1 MKSFKQHL
9 TELSKKTLGN
19 YIKKSSS
26 SRADNAVLQG
36 AKMATLSGEKGREED
51 TKHNKID
58 RKRADGI
65 ARAVKQ
71 ITNEDIVG
79 DAVYNKLEPKIQQHM
94 RRIYPV
100 RSDELGLRAARK
112 EQEHRDSY
120 KDTFQKRGA
129 VGVLWRLHK
138 EKNMKP
144 YNEEFAADPFGEET
158 MYNDKLIPSIGD
170 ALAQVAA
177 FDEAV
182 EPIDELSKKTLGS
195 YITKAA
201 RSTRASTSLGKDF
214 ERTANHHLAKAHN
227 SEALAASGDTSYD
240 HAGEAKHHRMGFE
253 GNAHFEKEYKAQ
265 ADRRVNG
272 IARAAAKLTK
282 EETELVD
289 EAHVSFNRNRY
300 RGVTKSGKSWSAPGD
315 TENGSESSDFTSS
328 HVLKHNPH
336 LSHDEAREASR
347 NTRNWTRKV
356 SSGEVEDKKHIYE
369 AYEGMEHL
377 SDAAHE
383 LVLHADNNSHLHHG
397 SHMPII
403 NNLKKKAHK
412 GVYDSEKAKKLW
424 GYHADR
430 AAQSYHKEYGDKSQ
444 PWHKMFT
451 THDRRQA
458 AEHFEARHRDEVHEA

>member
-1 MKSFKQHL
+1 MKSFRQHL

-26 SRADNAVLQG
+26 SRAGNAVWQG

-71 ITNEDIVG
+71 IT
-79 DAVYNKLEPKIQQHM
+79 K
-94 RRIYPV
+94 
-100 RSDELGLRAARK
+100 
-112 EQEHRDSY
+112 
-120 KDTFQKRGA
+120 
-129 VGVLWRLHK
+129 
-138 EKNMKP
+138 
-144 YNEEFAADPFGEET
+144 EET

-170 ALAQVAA
+170 AIAQVAA

-201 RSTRASTSLGKDF
+201 RSTRASTSLGKEF

-265 ADRRVNG
+265 AGRRVNG
-272 IARAAAKLTK
+272 IARAAAKLTREGMEHK
-282 EETELVD
+282 HTHQVTYSEKGIPGHQYFHCTADDKEHAKEQCMDAYPNAKIHKITPSVEQVEEGIFKNIKRGLLGWDGKVHLAYIKNNVKTSSDASLVRLAKTEKETSDPKHSITKHSPRDLQTRLIHRELKKRYHAEETLV
-289 EAHVSFNRNRY
+289 S
-300 RGVTKSGKSWSAPGD
+300 
-315 TENGSESSDFTSS
+315 EN
-328 HVLKHNPH
+328 
-336 LSHDEAREASR
+336 
-347 NTRNWTRKV
+347 
-356 SSGEVEDKKHIYE
+356 
-369 AYEGMEHL
+369 YEGMEHL

-458 AEHFEARHRDEVHEA
+458 AEHFEAKHRDEVHEA

>member
-1 MKSFKQHL
+1 MKSFRQHL

-26 SRADNAVLQG
+26 SRADNAVWAG
-36 AKMATLSGEKGREED
+36 VKMATLSGEKGREED

-71 ITNEDIVG
+71 IT
-79 DAVYNKLEPKIQQHM
+79 K
-94 RRIYPV
+94 
-100 RSDELGLRAARK
+100 
-112 EQEHRDSY
+112 
-120 KDTFQKRGA
+120 
-129 VGVLWRLHK
+129 
-138 EKNMKP
+138 
-144 YNEEFAADPFGEET
+144 EET
-158 MYNDKLIPSIGD
+158 MYNDKLIPSIGN
-170 ALAQVAA
+170 AIAQVAA

-201 RSTRASTSLGKDF
+201 RSTRASTSLGKEF

-265 ADRRVNG
+265 AGRRVNG

-282 EETELVD
+282 EGY
-289 EAHVSFNRNRY
+289 F
-300 RGVTKSGKSWSAPGD
+300 
-315 TENGSESSDFTSS
+315 
-328 HVLKHNPH
+328 
-336 LSHDEAREASR
+336 SR
-347 NTRNWTRKV
+347 MAADKADKAYQKADKTRKAKTTDNV
-356 SSGEVEDKKHIYE
+356 KPVDTKNKSVKEETIFEK
-369 AYEGMEHL
+369 YEGMEHL

-458 AEHFEARHRDEVHEA
+458 AEHFEAKHRDEVHEA